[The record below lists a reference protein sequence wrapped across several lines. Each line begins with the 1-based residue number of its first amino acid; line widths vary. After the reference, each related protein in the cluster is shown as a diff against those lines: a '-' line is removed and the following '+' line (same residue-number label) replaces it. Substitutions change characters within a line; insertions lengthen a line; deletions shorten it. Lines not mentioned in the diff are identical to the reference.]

1 MWAVEFSIETRNLV
15 KKYDQRP
22 VVDSVSLKTPPGTV
36 YGLLGPNGAGKTTI
50 IRTLLGFIRP
60 TSGEAFVLGRNPL
73 KHRVALFARVGYAPE
88 LPIFQ
93 SFFTGYELLDFT
105 GRLYGL
111 GRIARAKRIRE
122 LLDLIGLTDHQ
133 NKKIGKYSK
142 GMVQRLSVAQCLMND
157 PELLI
162 LDEPT
167 IGMDPTATVHF
178 RTLFRELREQGK
190 TIFISSHLLD
200 EVERL
205 CTEVAILDQGR
216 LLFEGTVAKAL
227 TLFQDSNQVEV
238 ELEAPV
244 DGVQKSLS
252 EMPFIANIQAEG
264 RFLKLT
270 LKDSEEHRAEIAAL
284 IVQKGGR
291 LLTLSKHRAT
301 LEEAF
306 LQAVQKSRAT

>member
-1 MWAVEFSIETRNLV
+1 M
-15 KKYDQRP
+15 
-22 VVDSVSLKTPPGTV
+22 
-36 YGLLGPNGAGKTTI
+36 
-50 IRTLLGFIRP
+50 
-60 TSGEAFVLGRNPL
+60 GRNPL
-73 KHRVALFARVGYAPE
+73 KHRVELFARIGYAPE

-111 GRIARAKRIRE
+111 SRSARVKRIRE

-133 NKKIGKYSK
+133 KKKIGKYSK

-178 RTLFRELREQGK
+178 RTVFRELREQGK

-205 CTEVAILDQGR
+205 CTDVAILDQGK
-216 LLFEGTVAKAL
+216 LLFEGTVTQAL
-227 TLFQDSNQVEV
+227 NLFQDSNQVEV
-238 ELEAPV
+238 ELETPV
-244 DGVQKSLS
+244 EGVQTSLS
-252 EMPFIANIQAEG
+252 ELPFIENIQAEG
-264 RFLKLT
+264 RFLRLT
-270 LKDSEEHRAEIAAL
+270 LKDAEEHRSEIAEL
-284 IVQKGGR
+284 VMQKGGR
-291 LLTLSKHRAT
+291 LLTLYKHRAT

>member
-1 MWAVEFSIETRNLV
+1 MEYSVETRNLV
-15 KKYDQRP
+15 KRYDKVP
-22 VVDSVSLKTPPGTV
+22 VVDSVSLKTTKGSV

-60 TSGEAFVLGRNPL
+60 TSGEALILGKNPL
-73 KHRVALFARVGYAPE
+73 KHRVQLFNRVGYAPE

-93 SFFTGYELLDFT
+93 SFFTGRELLDFT

-111 GRIARAKRIRE
+111 NGNARSKRIHE

-178 RTLFRELREQGK
+178 RALFRDLREQGK

-205 CTEVAILDQGR
+205 CTQVAILDRGR
-216 LLFEGTVAKAL
+216 LVFEGSVEQAL
-227 TLFQDSNQVEV
+227 NRFQNSNQVEI
-238 ELEAPV
+238 ELEAPAPE
-244 DGVQKSLS
+244 VQRSISALPYV
-252 EMPFIANIQAEG
+252 ENLQAEG
-264 RFLKLT
+264 RFLRLT
-270 LKDSEEHRAEIAAL
+270 LKDTEEHRAEIAQL
-284 IVQKGGR
+284 VLQKGGR
-291 LLTLSKHRAT
+291 LLALYRHKPT

-306 LQAVQKSRAT
+306 LLALQKGRSA

>member
-1 MWAVEFSIETRNLV
+1 MEYSVETRNLV
-15 KKYDQRP
+15 KRYDRLP
-22 VVDSVSLKTPPGTV
+22 VVDSVSLKTAKGSV

-60 TSGEAFVLGRNPL
+60 SSGEVFVLGGNPL
-73 KHRVALFARVGYAPE
+73 KHRVEIFNRVGYAPE

-93 SFFTGYELLDFT
+93 SFFTGYELLEFT

-111 GRIARAKRIRE
+111 GGDARARRIRE

-167 IGMDPTATVHF
+167 IGLDPTATVHF
-178 RTLFRELREQGK
+178 RTLFRELREKGK

-205 CTEVAILDQGR
+205 CTQVAILDRGK
-216 LLFEGTVAKAL
+216 LLYEGTVEQAL
-227 TLFQDSNQVEV
+227 NLFQNSGQVEV
-238 ELEAPV
+238 ELEAPSDTV
-244 DGVQKSLS
+244 RASLNELPFVSNVEADGS
-252 EMPFIANIQAEG
+252 
-264 RFLKLT
+264 FLKLT
-270 LKDSEEHRAEIAAL
+270 LKDQGEHRAEIAQL
-284 IVQKGGR
+284 VMTKGGR
-291 LLTLSKHRAT
+291 LLALYKHRAT

-306 LQAVQKSRAT
+306 LQALQQGRAS

>member
-1 MWAVEFSIETRNLV
+1 MVEYSIETRNLV
-15 KKYDQRP
+15 KNYGSSP
-22 VVDSVSLKTPPGTV
+22 AVNSVSLKTMKGSV

-60 TSGEAFVLGRNPL
+60 TSGEALVLGKNPL
-73 KHRVALFARVGYAPE
+73 KHRVQLFSRVGYAPE

-93 SFFTGYELLDFT
+93 SFFTGRELLDFT

-111 GRIARAKRIRE
+111 NKTTRTRRIRE

-142 GMVQRLSVAQCLMND
+142 GMVQRLSVAQCMMND

-167 IGMDPTATVHF
+167 IGLDPTATVHF
-178 RTLFRELREQGK
+178 RTLFRDLREQGK

-205 CTEVAILDQGR
+205 CTQVAILDQGK
-216 LLFEGTVAKAL
+216 LIFEGSVEQAL
-227 TLFQDSNQVEV
+227 NLFQDSNQLEI
-238 ELEAPV
+238 ELEAILPQV
-244 DGVQKSLS
+244 QNAISSLPYVESVQADGH
-252 EMPFIANIQAEG
+252 
-264 RFLKLT
+264 FLRLT
-270 LKDSEEHRAEIAAL
+270 MKDAGEHRAEIAQL
-284 IVQKGGR
+284 VLQNGGR
-291 LLTLSKHRAT
+291 LLSLYRHKAT

-306 LQAVQKSRAT
+306 LQALQKERAT

>member
-1 MWAVEFSIETRNLV
+1 MEIFS
-15 KKYDQRP
+15 
-22 VVDSVSLKTPPGTV
+22 
-36 YGLLGPNGAGKTTI
+36 
-50 IRTLLGFIRP
+50 
-60 TSGEAFVLGRNPL
+60 
-73 KHRVALFARVGYAPE
+73 RVGYAPE

-93 SFFTGYELLDFT
+93 SFFSGFELLDFT
-105 GRLYGL
+105 GRMDGL
-111 GRIARAKRIRE
+111 HAGERRKKIHE
-122 LLDLIGLTDHQ
+122 LLDLVGLTDHA

-142 GMVQRLSVAQCLMND
+142 GMVQRLSIAQCLMND

-200 EVERL
+200 EVERI
-205 CTEVAILDQGR
+205 CNQVAILDRGR
-216 LLFEGTVAKAL
+216 LLFEGSVEQAL
-227 TLFQDSNQVEV
+227 RLFQDSNQVEI

-244 DGVQKSLS
+244 DRVEKSLAEQSYVQKL
-252 EMPFIANIQAEG
+252 EAEG

-270 LKDSEEHRAEIAAL
+270 LKDGSEHRAEIAQL
-284 IVQKGGR
+284 ILAGGGR
-291 LLTLSKHRAT
+291 LLALNRHRAT

-306 LQAVQKSRAT
+306 LQALEKGRAA

>member
-1 MWAVEFSIETRNLV
+1 MEFSVETRNLV
-15 KKYDQRP
+15 KKYSSQ
-22 VVDSVSLKTPPGTV
+22 VAVDSVSLKTPTGSV

-50 IRTLLGFIRP
+50 IRMLLGFIRP
-60 TSGEAFVLGRNPL
+60 TAGQAFVLGKNPL
-73 KHRVALFARVGYAPE
+73 KDRVAIFSKVGYAPE
-88 LPIFQ
+88 LPFFQ

-111 GRIARAKRIRE
+111 SSIERRKRIRE

-133 NKKIGKYSK
+133 RKKIGKYSK

-178 RTLFRELREQGK
+178 RNLFREMREKGK

-205 CTEVAILDQGR
+205 CTEVVILDRGK
-216 LLFEGTVAKAL
+216 LLFEGSVAEAL
-227 TLFQDSNQVEV
+227 NLFQDSSKVEV
-238 ELEAPV
+238 ELETPV
-244 DGVQKSLS
+244 KAVQDSISAL
-252 EMPFIANIQAEG
+252 PFVESVQADG
-264 RFLKLT
+264 RFLRLT
-270 LKDSEEHRAEIAAL
+270 LKDSMEHRAEISAL
-284 IVQKGGR
+284 AIEKGGR
-291 LLTLSKHRAT
+291 LLAIDKHKAT

-306 LQAVQKSRAT
+306 LQTLQKGRIQ

>member
-1 MWAVEFSIETRNLV
+1 MEYSVETRNLV
-15 KKYDQRP
+15 KRYDRVP
-22 VVDSVSLKTPPGTV
+22 VVDSVSLKTAKGSV

-60 TSGEAFVLGRNPL
+60 TSGEALILGKNPL
-73 KHRVALFARVGYAPE
+73 KHRVQLFNRVGYAPE

-93 SFFTGYELLDFT
+93 SFFTGRELLDFT

-111 GRIARAKRIRE
+111 DGNARMKRIHE

-205 CTEVAILDQGR
+205 CTQVAILDRGR
-216 LLFEGTVAKAL
+216 LVFEGSVEQAL
-227 TLFQDSNQVEV
+227 NRFQNSNQVEI
-238 ELEAPV
+238 ELEAPAPE
-244 DGVQKSLS
+244 VQRSISALPYV
-252 EMPFIANIQAEG
+252 ENIQAEG
-264 RFLKLT
+264 RFLRLT
-270 LKDSEEHRAEIAAL
+270 LKDTEEHRAEIAQL
-284 IVQKGGR
+284 VLQKGGK
-291 LLTLSKHRAT
+291 LLALYRHKPT

-306 LQAVQKSRAT
+306 LLALQKGRSA

>member
-1 MWAVEFSIETRNLV
+1 MECSVETRNLV
-15 KKYDQRP
+15 KRYDRVA
-22 VVDSVSLKTPPGTV
+22 VVDAVSLKTAKGSV

-60 TSGEAFVLGRNPL
+60 NAGQVFVLGKNPL
-73 KHRVALFARVGYAPE
+73 KHRVEIFNRVGYAPE

-93 SFFTGYELLDFT
+93 SFFTGYELLEFT

-111 GRIARAKRIRE
+111 SAAKRRARIKE

-167 IGMDPTATVHF
+167 IGLDPTATVHF

-205 CTEVAILDQGR
+205 CTQVAILDRGK
-216 LLFEGTVAKAL
+216 LLYEGTVEQAL
-227 TLFQDSNQVEV
+227 NLFQGNGQVEV
-238 ELEAPV
+238 EIEAASDAV
-244 DGVQKSLS
+244 RKSLAS
-252 EMPFIANIQAEG
+252 AAFVSKVEAEG

-270 LKDSEEHRAEIAAL
+270 LNDSGEHRAEIAELVMAS
-284 IVQKGGR
+284 GGR
-291 LLTLSKHRAT
+291 LLGLSKHKAT

-306 LQAVQKSRAT
+306 LQTLQRSRSA

>member
-1 MWAVEFSIETRNLV
+1 MEYSVETRNLV
-15 KKYDQRP
+15 KRYDKDP
-22 VVDSVSLKTPPGTV
+22 VVDSVTLKTAKGSV

-60 TSGEAFVLGRNPL
+60 SSGEVFVLGRNPL
-73 KHRVALFARVGYAPE
+73 KHRVEIFNRVGYAPE

-93 SFFTGYELLDFT
+93 SFFTGYELLEFT

-111 GRIARAKRIRE
+111 GGVARARRIRE

-133 NKKIGKYSK
+133 NKRIGKYSK

-167 IGMDPTATVHF
+167 IGLDPTATVHF
-178 RTLFRELREQGK
+178 RTLFRDLREKGK

-205 CTEVAILDQGR
+205 CTQVAILDRGKV
-216 LLFEGTVAKAL
+216 LYEGTVEQAL
-227 TLFQDSNQVEV
+227 NLFQGSGQVEV
-238 ELEAPV
+238 ELEAPSDSV
-244 DGVQKSLS
+244 RTSLS
-252 EMPFIANIQAEG
+252 ELPFVAKIEADG

-270 LKDSEEHRAEIAAL
+270 LKDEGEHRAEIAQL
-284 IVQKGGR
+284 VLSKGGR
-291 LLTLSKHRAT
+291 LLSLSKHKAT

-306 LQAVQKSRAT
+306 LQTLQKGRAA